1 MDNRYTTFG
10 LSRKNAGAW
19 IAVFLMLAS
28 AAVRLVYY
36 CSGGTEGLVY
46 IARFG
51 SAFDASSEST
61 AVNGWWVFLSVALP
75 VLACFLYSLRVILN
89 GRNRLYK
96 TGLSVF
102 LGTAFFIGRIFWL
115 YLYSEEVNA
124 LWHLILCI
132 VLYLAAFVVWDMTA
146 NGARIKSKIPAI
158 LVFALPLFVH
168 LFALDIPKW
177 IKGFSLFDS
186 LPEISVLFIMAA
198 LAVAS
203 LSLEKITSD
212 SFRPRRGDRTD
223 GRLVR
228 SLDPINGVAIYIM
241 PTRNGASTYFRDS
254 VECSRMEEYIRKKR
268 AEGLAGF
275 GTLHVIAAAYVRV
288 ISQHPACNRFISG
301 QKIYSRDGEIE
312 LALAVKKDMKADSP
326 ETIIKVCFSPEDT
339 ADDVFRKFNEQVLDA
354 KDAPL
359 DSSFDN
365 LAGLINIVPGILKK
379 FLVWFLKL
387 LDYFGKIPRFL
398 MRLSPFHG
406 SIFITDL
413 GSLGIPP
420 VFHHLYDFGNIPAFI
435 GFGSRRT
442 QTVTDDDGKPVR
454 KKFVD
459 YTIVTD
465 ERICDG
471 FYYASAFKS
480 FRRYLNNPEKLDEPP
495 AEVKKDVY

>member
-19 IAVFLMLAS
+19 IAVFLMLS
-28 AAVRLVYY
+28 SVIVRIVYY
-36 CSGGTEGLVY
+36 ALGGTHGLTDPSGQVVKG
-46 IARFG
+46 I
-51 SAFDASSEST
+51 
-61 AVNGWWVFLSVALP
+61 WVFLSAVLP
-75 VLACFLYSLRVILN
+75 ILAGAMFIIRLLLN
-89 GRNRLYK
+89 GRDRLYK
-96 TGLSVF
+96 TGLAVL
-102 LGTAFFIGRIFWL
+102 LGAAFFIARIVWMFVHKV
-115 YLYSEEVNA
+115 EVTTV
-124 LWHLILCI
+124 WHLVLCI
-132 VLYLAAFVVWDMTA
+132 ILYLAAFFIWDLTV
-146 NGARIKSKIPAI
+146 NGAKIRTKIPAI
-158 LVFALPLFVH
+158 LVFSLPLIVH
-168 LFALDIPKW
+168 LFVLDIPRW
-177 IKGFSLFDS
+177 IAGETGLMFE
-186 LPEISVLFIMAA
+186 LPEISVLLMM
-198 LAVAS
+198 AS
-203 LSLEKITSD
+203 LAAASVSLEKITGET
-212 SFRPRRGDRTD
+212 FRPRRGDRPD

-254 VECSRMEEYIRKKR
+254 IECSKMEEYIRKKR
-268 AEGLAGF
+268 AEGLVGF

-312 LALAVKKDMKADSP
+312 LALAVKKDMKADAP

-339 ADDVFRKFNEQVLDA
+339 AEDVFRKFNEQVLDA
-354 KDAPL
+354 KDTPL

-365 LAGLINIVPGILKK
+365 LAGLINAVPGVLKK
-379 FLVWFLKL
+379 FLVWFLKT
-387 LDYFGKIPRFL
+387 LDYFGKLPRFL

-406 SIFITDL
+406 SVFVTDL

-442 QTVTDDDGKPVR
+442 QTVTGDDGTPVR

-480 FRRYLNNPEKLDEPP
+480 FRRYLNNPEKLDVPP
-495 AEVKKDVY
+495 EEVKKDVF